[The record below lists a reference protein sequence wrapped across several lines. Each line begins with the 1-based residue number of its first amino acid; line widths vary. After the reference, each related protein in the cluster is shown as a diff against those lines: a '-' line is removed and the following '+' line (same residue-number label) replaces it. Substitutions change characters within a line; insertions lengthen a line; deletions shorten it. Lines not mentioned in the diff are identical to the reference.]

1 MPSAPRLIFPFLG
14 PIYRAI
20 APLTEPLIRVM
31 AGGALAIHGYPI
43 LFGDIATSAKFFQ
56 TLGFDHAVFWAYT
69 VGATEFFCGL
79 AFALGFLTR
88 LAAGPI
94 IGFLLVAIVSY
105 HW

>member
-56 TLGFDHAVFWAYT
+56 SLGF
-69 VGATEFFCGL
+69 
-79 AFALGFLTR
+79 R
-88 LAAGPI
+88 AGPGNLHRTI
-94 IGFLLVAIVSY
+94 SGISA
-105 HW
+105 